1 MKKLRKRTLSL
12 LPAALTAI
20 LPIYAAETL
29 PRSTNRPPD
38 GLRSVSHRQ
47 YAALHAARCAQ
58 LPGAG
63 LPSLFGRQTFRL
75 YL

>member
-1 MKKLRKRTLSL
+1 MQMDVSLKGECIMKKLRKRTLSL

-47 YAALHAARCAQ
+47 YAALHAA
-58 LPGAG
+58 G
-63 LPSLFGRQTFRL
+63 
-75 YL
+75 